1 MIKPL
6 HKDKFFLFMHC
17 ISIPVNFLFTSFTHL
32 KYKNTVSIFKSFS
45 PPLIRLQKRKKA
57 DSIQHFQSD
66 SGLAR
71 IELATRSFGDS
82 RSTTELQPY
91 NYCPGSEGIEPPTAV
106 PKTDV
111 LPLHQPPI
119 ICQSNKPGS
128 VLRYYLS
135 KIIYNDHLHF
145 QVELDKLAQA
155 TVYHSSAY
163 QTDWA

>member
-1 MIKPL
+1 MI
-6 HKDKFFLFMHC
+6 FLGNLYEWINYKIYEEAFASFC
-17 ISIPVNFLFTSFTHL
+17 FLE
-32 KYKNTVSIFKSFS
+32 KNTD
-45 PPLIRLQKRKKA
+45 L
-57 DSIQHFQSD
+57 IQHFQLD

-119 ICQSNKPGS
+119 FCQSNKPGS

-135 KIIYNDHLHF
+135 KITYSDHLHF
-145 QVELDKLAQA
+145 QVELDKLARA
-155 TVYHSSAY
+155 TVYRSSAHR
-163 QTDWA
+163 TD